1 MLSMNEEKTPKLTR
15 EKHLD
20 HMVKVVPFIFLCY
33 GIQCFTLYKIGYS
46 AITGPTLLFLGVA
59 LAVLTGAFT
68 VYDLKHELQLH
79 EDHFT
84 VKFLWY
90 KKDVP
95 YNTILNIDVHESEK
109 SFCRLKVST
118 LKSKHT
124 FYFVDNGEEIKSW
137 LTDRL
142 KTQEPKDEFDDFS
155 NAA

>member
-1 MLSMNEEKTPKLTR
+1 MNKEKTPKLTR

-33 GIQCFTLYKIGYS
+33 GIQSFTLYKIGYS

-59 LAVLTGAFT
+59 LAALTGLFT
-68 VYDLKHELQLH
+68 LYDLKHELELH
-79 EDHFT
+79 DEHFT

-90 KKDVP
+90 KKEVP

-109 SFCRLKVST
+109 TFCKLKIST

-124 FYFVDNGEEIKSW
+124 FYFVDNGEEMKGW
-137 LTDRL
+137 LEKRIESEKHSD
-142 KTQEPKDEFDDFS
+142 DYSDFS

>member
-59 LAVLTGAFT
+59 LAILTGCFT
-68 VYDLKHELQLH
+68 LYDLKHELVLKQ
-79 EDHFT
+79 DHLT
-84 VKFLWY
+84 IEFLWY
-90 KKDVP
+90 KKDIP
-95 YNTILNIDVHESEK
+95 YNTILSIDVHESEK
-109 SFCRLKVST
+109 SFCRLKIST
-118 LKSKHT
+118 LKSRHL
-124 FYFVDNGEEIKSW
+124 FYFVDNGEEIKNW
-137 LTDRL
+137 LL
-142 KTQEPKDEFDDFS
+142 SKIEVKEHSDEFDDFS